1 MYTLLSLALISVKG
15 FGLFIYAI
23 TMYMLVRDPRRRR
36 VSYGMI
42 VASTTLMLLTTT
54 VSTGSLAHRSIK
66 FKKVAYQEFVTN
78 IVRLVRAHIT
88 VGPKRFGGAEA
99 FYQDSSELTFV
110 LKGCLFPFQ
119 ILILDGVVVG
129 RPTS

>member
-1 MYTLLSLALISVKG
+1 MFLISTTVQGLLHG
-15 FGLFIYAI
+15 FGLFMYAI

-54 VSTGSLAHRSIK
+54 
-66 FKKVAYQEFVTN
+66 EFVTN

-99 FYQDSSELTFV
+99 FYQDSSELTF
-110 LKGCLFPFQ
+110 
-119 ILILDGVVVG
+119 
-129 RPTS
+129 S